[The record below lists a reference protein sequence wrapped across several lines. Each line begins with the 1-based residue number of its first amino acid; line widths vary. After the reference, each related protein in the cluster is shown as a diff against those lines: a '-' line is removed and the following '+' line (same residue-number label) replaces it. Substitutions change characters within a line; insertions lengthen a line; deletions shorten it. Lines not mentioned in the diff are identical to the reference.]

1 MHMIMS
7 SEAAI
12 SSDDLAPSWH
22 AIVPAAGSGRRLGL
36 ATPKQYLHLGD
47 RTILQ
52 WTVDTLCACSW
63 IQTILVVVAPDDQI
77 AEDLLREHP
86 RVRVCKVG
94 GQTRRDSVRGALAC
108 LDQVADQDWILVHD
122 AARPALTT
130 QLLNRL
136 KEGVKNDPVGGLLA
150 LPIADTVKRQ
160 APALLHRSAD
170 TVDRDGLWQAQ
181 TPQVFRRGLLQ
192 KALDQ
197 APSATDEAS
206 AIESL
211 GQQPLLI
218 LGARENFK
226 VTTLEDYALMQQLL
240 TAATAKPVFR
250 IGQGYDVH
258 ALVPGRRLLL
268 GGVEIASDLG
278 LLGHSDADVLT
289 HALIDALLGAAAL
302 GDIGQHFPDH
312 DSRYA
317 GADSLQLLSETLV
330 KVRVAGYVPVN
341 IDATVIAQTPRLA
354 SYIEAIIASLRRVC
368 VMPAGSINVKAKTN
382 ENLGFE
388 GRSEGIVAQVV
399 VLIEFKPDL
408 T

>member
-1 MHMIMS
+1 MIIS

-12 SSDDLAPSWH
+12 SSDDLELAWH

-36 ATPKQYLHLGD
+36 ATPKQYLYLGD

-52 WTVDTLCACSW
+52 RTVDTLCACAW
-63 IQTILVVVAPDDQI
+63 IRTILVVVAPDDQI
-77 AEDLLREHP
+77 AEDLLRDRP

-94 GQTRRDSVRGALAC
+94 GQTRRDSVRAALAC
-108 LDQVADQDWILVHD
+108 LEQVADQDWILVHD
-122 AARPALTT
+122 AARPALTA
-130 QLLNRL
+130 QLLERL
-136 KEGVKNDPVGGLLA
+136 KEGVQNDPVGGLLA

-160 APALLHRSAD
+160 TSGSLHRSAD

-312 DSRYA
+312 DPQYA

-330 KVRVAGYVPVN
+330 KVRLVGYVPVN

-354 SYIEAIIASLRRVC
+354 SYIEAINANLQRVC
-368 VMPAGSINVKAKTN
+368 AMPAGSINVKAKTN
-382 ENLGFE
+382 EKLGFE

-399 VLIEFKPDL
+399 VLIEFKPDP
-408 T
+408 